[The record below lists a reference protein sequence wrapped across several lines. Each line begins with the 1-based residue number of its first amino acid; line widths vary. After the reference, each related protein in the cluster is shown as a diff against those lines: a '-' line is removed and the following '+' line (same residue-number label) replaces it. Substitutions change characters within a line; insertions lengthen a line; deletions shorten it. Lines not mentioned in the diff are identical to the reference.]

1 MVAAG
6 ALDRRITIQRKTVT
20 QDDYGQEVETW
31 ADFAEVWAAQKPMR
45 GNERFAVQQLLGT
58 GVMTFQIRYRPD
70 LAPSV
75 EDRIEYDGRSWD
87 ITDVRELGRRESW
100 EIDAKARTDVP

>member
-6 ALDRRITIQRKTVT
+6 TLDRRIAIQRKTIT
-20 QDDYGQEVETW
+20 NDEYGQEVETW
-31 ADFAEVWAAQKPMR
+31 ADLAEVWAALKPLR

-58 GVMTFQIRYRPD
+58 GVMTFLIRYRSD
-70 LAPSV
+70 LQIGV
-75 EDRIEYDGRSWD
+75 EDRIEYDGRAWD

-100 EIDAKARTDVP
+100 EIDAKARVDA